1 MKRNAAVL
9 LTVSILFS
17 MLAGAA
23 ADAVPSLRTWTTR
36 DGQAFEAELAAADG
50 LRATLLPTGKPAVI
64 TPLASL
70 TPDDAAWVRQW
81 RGNWR
86 NPLIAPDSLP
96 PWPAQAPA
104 PVINLKA
111 SQEEGRFTWESPCFR
126 ITSDLRLPD
135 NAIKDIA
142 RVFEATRAALI
153 AMPLGLHAGGETSPY
168 AVSLFRDSGAY
179 EKAGGPVGSGGYFD
193 GRSRLMLVLLPNLG
207 ITETDGTVRLDYTKN
222 LFVLKHEATH
232 QLIARWHDRIPMWA
246 SEGIAE
252 FVAAL
257 PYAQGIYTFQ
267 NLAPAMRRYLTKW
280 RAARELQGL
289 RLIPPATL
297 MAMTAADWDDAV
309 IKGGAYDLYDSSALL
324 TYHFIQQQGGAP
336 LAGFLDALRSGAD
349 EAAAEQTHLL
359 RGKTRGQLAA
369 DLQTLAKKIGVPLIP

>member
-1 MKRNAAVL
+1 MKRNVPVL
-9 LTVSILFS
+9 LAASFIAC
-17 MLAGAA
+17 LAAITPAA
-23 ADAVPSLRTWTTR
+23 PSLRTWTTR
-36 DGQAFEAELAAADG
+36 DGQTFEAELAAADG
-50 LRATLLPTGKPAVI
+50 LRATFLPTGKPAVI

-70 TPDDAAWVRQW
+70 TPEDAAWVSQW

-86 NPLIAPDSLP
+86 RPLIAPASLA
-96 PWPAQAPA
+96 PWPAQARAPA
-104 PVINLKA
+104 INLKA
-111 SQEEGRFTWESPCFR
+111 SSEEGRFTWESPHFR
-126 ITSDLRLPD
+126 LTSDLRLPD
-135 NAIKDIA
+135 PAAKDIA

-179 EKAGGPVGSGGYFD
+179 EKAGGPVGSGGSYD

-207 ITETDGTVRLDYTKN
+207 ITETEGTVRLDYQKN
-222 LFVLKHEATH
+222 LFVLKHEVTH

-257 PYAQGIYTFQ
+257 PYAQGTYTFQ
-267 NLAPAMRRYLTKW
+267 NLAPAMTRYLTKW
-280 RAARELQGL
+280 WTARELRGL

-297 MAMTAADWDDAV
+297 MTMTAADWDMAV
-309 IKGGAYDLYDSSALL
+309 AKGGAYDLYDSSALL

-336 LAGFLDALRSGAD
+336 LAGFLDALRGGAD

-359 RGKTRGQLAA
+359 RGKNPGQLAT
-369 DLQTLAKKIGVPLIP
+369 DLHALAKKIGVPLIP